1 MTTTTP
7 KLRHIHLPSWPWSRS
22 RSQASPSPPRFP
34 TYALATAVQTEL
46 QQRLLAWKAAA
57 DTRVAPPQPT
67 LLTFTPAPT
76 YTLGRRQTE
85 PLSATELARLQKPLS
100 LRYDV
105 SGNGNGN
112 TTGNDYDYGYNDYD
126 YALPPTVTHAPRG
139 GLATYHGP
147 GQVVF
152 WPVLDLRSPLLRAH
166 LTVRDY
172 ACLLE
177 KTTIGALGQTFGIR
191 GFTTS
196 NPGVWVGEKEE
207 GKGSGDNRRGEG
219 RNGER
224 KIAALGVHLR
234 RHVTGLGVAVNVA
247 MPTTGPGLGPGP
259 GSEVD
264 EASNPWARIVACGL
278 GGKGVTS
285 VAAEL
290 SLRESRGVSS
300 SSSGGR
306 GRGGGDVSAFQ
317 NAITTAWA
325 REFATRLGLDGVEDV
340 LLPVDQNGQ
349 NVQNQEPQREDW
361 ERWGRELGLSSLQD
375 AMSGYVAAERS
386 GSSSSSSSLSSS

>member
-7 KLRHIHLPSWPWSRS
+7 KLRHIHLPSWPWS

-300 SSSGGR
+300 SSSGGG